1 MPILKLAV
9 DWQSL
14 YLIQLNLISTG
25 SYLAQPIPNLCRQ
38 KQARTEYIG
47 ARTECN
53 LNFQLTGTD
62 HTESRVEWHRPTHF
76 QLFSQLLAATWTFHI
91 FVRDAASGVAS

>member
-1 MPILKLAV
+1 MPTLKLAV

-14 YLIQLNLISTG
+14 YWIQLDLFSTF
-25 SYLAQPIPNLCRQ
+25 SYLAQPILNLRRQ

-53 LNFQLTGTD
+53 LNCQLTGTA
-62 HTESRVEWHRPTHF
+62 HTESPEASHIPTHF
-76 QLFSQLLAATWTFHI
+76 QLFS
-91 FVRDAASGVAS
+91 

>member
-14 YLIQLNLISTG
+14 YWIQLDLFSTF
-25 SYLAQPIPNLCRQ
+25 SYLAQPILNLRRQ
-38 KQARTEYIG
+38 KQARTECFG

-53 LNFQLTGTD
+53 LNCQLTRTA
-62 HTESRVEWHRPTHF
+62 HTESPGAWHIPAHF
-76 QLFSQLLAATWTFHI
+76 QLFS
-91 FVRDAASGVAS
+91 